1 MLQMTTDVIPAL
13 KTNFVSFKEWGIYKI
28 QGENFSYITK
38 QLEAIAVSLNEFD
51 SLPEEAPLGV
61 LN

>member
-1 MLQMTTDVIPAL
+1 MFQITTDIVTAH
-13 KTNFVSFKEWGIYKI
+13 KTNFTAPKEWGIYKI
-28 QGENFSYITK
+28 QGEKVSVITK
-38 QLEAIAVSLNEFD
+38 QIEDVAVILNEFD